1 MTDQVRVAVVGTGE
15 WWGREHARLFSRRA
29 DTELVAVVGRTREK
43 TEQRAAEFGTEPY
56 LDLHQMLEEKA
67 PDLVSLCLPN
77 EGHFETT
84 MKTIEA
90 GFPLLVEKPLVFDL
104 DEADRLLA
112 EAQERSLFFA
122 INFNHRYAVPVRRA
136 RDVDREWR
144 IGPARLC
151 HLAIRRRGGHER
163 TPSRKSDRDP
173 MSRLRHARVPM
184 RSDRKRYG
192 PDGRQSHRTR

>member
-43 TEQRAAEFGTEPY
+43 TEHRATEFGTEPY

-136 RDVDREWR
+136 RASIENGELGRT
-144 IGPARLC
+144 RLC
-151 HLAIRRRGGHER
+151 HLAIRRRGGH
-163 TPSRKSDRDP
+163 
-173 MSRLRHARVPM
+173 
-184 RSDRKRYG
+184 
-192 PDGRQSHRTR
+192 

>member
-43 TEQRAAEFGTEPY
+43 TEQRAAEFGTDAY
-56 LDLHQMLEEKA
+56 LDLHKMLEEKT

-112 EAQERSLFFA
+112 AARGAFSLLRHQFQPSLRRSCSPGTRSRSKMANWASPSLPLGDSEA
-122 INFNHRYAVPVRRA
+122 RRA
-136 RDVDREWR
+136 
-144 IGPARLC
+144 
-151 HLAIRRRGGHER
+151 LAHTLTQI
-163 TPSRKSDRDP
+163 
-173 MSRLRHARVPM
+173 
-184 RSDRKRYG
+184 
-192 PDGRQSHRTR
+192 